1 MTDADKR
8 AHLRDL
14 LWDIQDAVAYL
25 EVASLDQAFD
35 LAARLRASAVELAA
49 IRSSRTLAGVEAQRR
64 AIERI
69 CREAGELRA
78 RARAKLAAADV
89 VAAPGGPT

>member
-8 AHLRDL
+8 VHLRDL

-25 EVASLDQAFD
+25 EVASLEQAHD
-35 LAARLRASAVELAA
+35 LAMRLRASAVEQAA
-49 IRSSRTLAGVEAQRR
+49 IHSSHTLAGIEAQRR

-78 RARAKLAAADV
+78 RARAKLAAAE
-89 VAAPGGPT
+89 VAAAPRGPT